1 MNERDSVGG
10 GSGLGLRQGLRAAS
24 DPTVAS
30 TRPVLREGMAGRRE
44 ACPRPQ
50 IPPPTGGEA
59 MTCLGC
65 NLLLMQERCVEREG
79 VVVCDQCEGV

>member
-1 MNERDSVGG
+1 
-10 GSGLGLRQGLRAAS
+10 
-24 DPTVAS
+24 
-30 TRPVLREGMAGRRE
+30 
-44 ACPRPQ
+44 
-50 IPPPTGGEA
+50 